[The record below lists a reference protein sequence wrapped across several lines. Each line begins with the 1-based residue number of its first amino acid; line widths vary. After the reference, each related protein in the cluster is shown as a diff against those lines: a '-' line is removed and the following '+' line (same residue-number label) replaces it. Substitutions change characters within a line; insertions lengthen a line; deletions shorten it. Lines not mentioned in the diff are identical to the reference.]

1 MFLDYNMKKIILLIL
16 GLSCISLS
24 SEGSIAVM
32 KLDAIGISKK
42 EARVLTERI
51 TSQMISCGK
60 YTVLDRNNTDKILDE
75 MKFQSSGCT
84 DTQCAIEVG
93 KILNAHYILVGSVSS
108 FGNNYIMDCRIINVE
123 TSEAV
128 KSASYTTRKNLDK
141 LLLGTNNIVSQLCDI
156 QLEEMDD
163 DSVEDKNSKN
173 DKKKALARA
182 IYRTGGLYL
191 GWNISGR
198 YSTNRTYDGDT
209 GDIIF
214 IDNDYYYDSGGFTI
228 GYEIGKLQSKE
239 EFGISLDLGGF
250 RYNRG
255 SGDNDERTG
264 DKFLN
269 AYWKRNFSKS
279 SPFNFWT
286 SVGYNIGLGQ
296 LDEEDWA
303 GQYSYGI
310 GLEGDRFEIGGLVN
324 RCRADAP
331 NTYFEV
337 FRIFVNYN
345 FPKFKYSDKKKK
357 QQKKK
362 NQQKRKRK
370 K

>member
-1 MFLDYNMKKIILLIL
+1 DLDNVMT
-16 GLSCISLS
+16 S
-24 SEGSIAVM
+24 S
-32 KLDAIGISKK
+32 
-42 EARVLTERI
+42 
-51 TSQMISCGK
+51 
-60 YTVLDRNNTDKILDE
+60 
-75 MKFQSSGCT
+75 SSG
-84 DTQCAIEVG
+84 
-93 KILNAHYILVGSVSS
+93 
-108 FGNNYIMDCRIINVE
+108 
-123 TSEAV
+123 
-128 KSASYTTRKNLDK
+128 
-141 LLLGTNNIVSQLCDI
+141 
-156 QLEEMDD
+156 
-163 DSVEDKNSKN
+163 
-173 DKKKALARA
+173 
-182 IYRTGGLYL
+182 
-191 GWNISGR
+191 
-198 YSTNRTYDGDT
+198 
-209 GDIIF
+209 
-214 IDNDYYYDSGGFTI
+214 DYHNTGFTI
-228 GYEIGKLQSKE
+228 GYEIGKLQSKDE
-239 EFGISLDLGGF
+239 YGISLDLSGF
-250 RYNRG
+250 ESDDR
-255 SGDNDERTG
+255 SG

-269 AYWKRNFSKS
+269 AYWKRNFSKI